1 MRIAYLDLFSGISGD
16 MTIAAFLDA
25 GLSFD
30 RLSKELAKLKLKN
43 FKIAKIK
50 VKRGAIAATKFDV
63 TVKDNAHHRST
74 KEIFSII
81 DGSELKKSVKE
92 TAKVI
97 FKIIGRA
104 EAKVHGV
111 SGKDAVSLH
120 ELGDLDSIV
129 DVVGTAIA
137 IDEMGI
143 DKIYSSNVS
152 LGRGFVN
159 TRHGVL
165 PVTAPAAME
174 LLKDIPVNISEIE
187 AELVTPTGAGILK
200 ALSAGFGRM
209 PLMKIEA
216 IGYGAGTHILA
227 DRPNMLRIVIG
238 EAQESFLEDKIDC
251 IETNIDD
258 MNPQNF
264 EYVVE
269 RLFKE
274 GALDAYTA
282 PIQMKKSRHA
292 VLLTVLARPEDTE
305 RLSSL
310 IFSETTTIGVRVHT
324 ADRFKL
330 DRKLSTV
337 KTKYGDVPVKISR
350 APGGITTSSP
360 EYDECVKIARAKKV
374 PLKMIYEEAK
384 RFARVLVVLFF
395 LLALVPCP
403 LALLYADTI
412 TMNDGTEQKGIVVE
426 DYRDRIVLST
436 ADGEKSIMKSGI
448 RELYF
453 DSEEDNLIK
462 LAEQSR
468 DRKDYIKAYVYYDKA
483 LKVNPNSKLAH
494 DGVVFLQGYLFRKET
509 AQKEEDVKRR
519 EDIENYGA
527 MIKAEVSE
535 IEKIK
540 ELTDRLKKTI
550 GITLEMK
557 EGFPVV
563 TGVTP
568 KSAAYIAGIR
578 AGDRIVAIW
587 ARLTGYLSLEE
598 VLNMLLDKP
607 SLELKCALERIVGV
621 KLGFGNNI
629 QATFSMEFDGLTI
642 FGVKDG
648 GAASDVGL
656 KKGDLVTAIDGKST
670 RYMPIKNALTAIKR
684 AKDRHVLLTL
694 RRETLIW
701 RTD

>member
-25 GLSFD
+25 GLSFAK
-30 RLSKELAKLKLKN
+30 LSKQLKKLKLKN
-43 FKIAKIK
+43 FSISKSK
-50 VKRGAIAATKFDV
+50 VKRNGIAGTKFDV
-63 TVKDNAHHRST
+63 KISDNAHCRST
-74 KEIFSII
+74 REIFSII
-81 DGSELKKSVKE
+81 DRSELKDSIKN
-92 TAKVI
+92 TAKGI

-104 EAKVHGV
+104 EAGVHGV

-120 ELGDLDSIV
+120 ELGDMDSII
-129 DVVGTAIA
+129 DIVGTAIA
-137 IDEMGI
+137 IDELGI
-143 DKIYSSNVS
+143 DKVYSSNIS

-165 PVTAPAAME
+165 PVTAPAALE
-174 LLKDIPVNISEIE
+174 ILKGIPVDISEID
-187 AELVTPTGAGILK
+187 AELVTPTGAGIVK
-200 ALSAGFGRM
+200 TLSAGFGRM
-209 PLMKIEA
+209 PLMKIDK
-216 IGYGAGTHILA
+216 IGYGAGTHIFSE
-227 DRPNMLRIVIG
+227 RPNMLRIVIG
-238 EAQESFLEDKIDC
+238 EAKESFLEDRIDI

-282 PIQMKKSRHA
+282 PVQMKKSRHA
-292 VLLTVLARPEDTE
+292 VLLTVLAKPGDTQ

-310 IFSETTTIGVRVHT
+310 IFAETTTIGVRVHA

-330 DRKLSTV
+330 DRKLSKV

-350 APGGITTSSP
+350 APGGMTTSSP

-374 PLKMIYEEAK
+374 PLKMVYEEAK
-384 RFARVLVVLFF
+384 RLVKVLFF
-395 LLALVPCP
+395 LCILYSASCALS
-403 LALLYADTI
+403 YADTV
-412 TMNDGTEQKGIVVE
+412 TMNDGAEQRGIVVE

-436 ADGEKSIMKSGI
+436 ADGEKAVMKSEI
-448 RELYF
+448 QELYF

-468 DRKDYIKAYVYYDKA
+468 ERKDYIKAFAYYDKA

-519 EDIENYGA
+519 EDAENFGA
-527 MIKAEVSE
+527 MIKAEASE
-535 IEKIK
+535 AEKMK
-540 ELTDRLKKTI
+540 GLADRLKKTI

-557 EGFPVV
+557 DGLPVV
-563 TGVTP
+563 TGVTM
-568 KSAAYIAGIR
+568 KSAAYLAGIR
-578 AGDRIVAIW
+578 NGDRIVAIW
-587 ARLTGYLSLEE
+587 ARLTGYLSLGE
-598 VLNMLLDKP
+598 VLDMLLDKP
-607 SLELKCALERIVGV
+607 SLELKCTLERTVDV
-621 KLGFGNNI
+621 NMGFGNNI
-629 QATFSMEFDGLTI
+629 QASFSMEFDGLTVS
-642 FGVKDG
+642 GVKDG
-648 GAASDVGL
+648 GTAFNAGL
-656 KKGDLVTAIDGKST
+656 KKGDLITAIDGKST
-670 RYMPIKNALTAIKR
+670 RYMPIKKALAAIKAAQDGR
-684 AKDRHVLLTL
+684 VELTL

>member
-1 MRIAYLDLFSGISGD
+1 MKIAYLDLFSGISGD

-43 FKIAKIK
+43 FKIAKSR
-50 VKRGAIAATKFDV
+50 VKRNGIAGIKFDV
-63 TVKDNAHHRST
+63 TVKDDAHHRST

-92 TAKVI
+92 TAKSI
-97 FKIIGRA
+97 FEIIGRA

-165 PVTAPAAME
+165 PITAPAAME
-174 LLKDIPVNISEIE
+174 LLKGIPVNISEIDS
-187 AELVTPTGAGILK
+187 ELVTPTGAGILK

-209 PLMKIEA
+209 PLMEIDA
-216 IGYGAGTHILA
+216 IGYGAGTHILS

-238 EAQESFLEDKIDC
+238 EAKEAFLRDRIDC

-292 VLLTVLARPEDTE
+292 VLLTVLARPEDSE

-310 IFSETTTIGVRVHT
+310 IFAETTTIGVRIH
-324 ADRFKL
+324 ASDRLKL
-330 DRKLSTV
+330 DRKISTV
-337 KTKYGDVPVKISR
+337 RTKYGDVPVKISR
-350 APGGITTSSP
+350 GPGGITTSSP
-360 EYDECVKIARAKKV
+360 EYDECAKIARAKKV
-374 PLKMIYEEAK
+374 PLKTIYEEAK
-384 RFARVLVVLFF
+384 RFAKVLFF
-395 LLALVPCP
+395 ICALHLMPC
-403 LALLYADTI
+403 ALSYADTI
-412 TMNDGTEQKGIVVE
+412 IMNDGNEQRGIVVE
-426 DYRDRIVLST
+426 DYRDRIVFST
-436 ADGEKSIMKSGI
+436 VDGEKAIMKSNI
-448 RELYF
+448 QELYF

-483 LKVNPNSKLAH
+483 LKVNPNSKLAR
-494 DGVVFLQGYLFRKET
+494 DGVVFLQGYLFRKEE
-509 AQKEEDVKRR
+509 ARKAEDVKRR
-519 EDIENYGA
+519 EDAENFGA
-527 MIKAEVSE
+527 AIKAEASE
-535 IEKIK
+535 SERIK
-540 ELTDRLKKTI
+540 ELTNKLKNTT
-550 GITLEMK
+550 GITFQMK
-557 EGFPVV
+557 NGFPVV
-563 TGVTP
+563 IGVTP
-568 KSAAYIAGIR
+568 KSAAYLAGIKN
-578 AGDRIVAIW
+578 GDRIVAIW

-607 SLELKCALERIVGV
+607 SLELKCTLERTVGV
-621 KLGFGNNI
+621 NLGFGNNI
-629 QATFSMEFDGLTI
+629 QASFSMEFDGLTVS
-642 FGVKDG
+642 GVKNG
-648 GAASDVGL
+648 GAASGAGL
-656 KKGDLVTAIDGKST
+656 KKGDLITAIDGKST
-670 RYMPIKNALTAIKR
+670 RYMPIKKALDAIKT
-684 AKDRHVLLTL
+684 AKDRYVVLTL

-701 RTD
+701 RAD